1 MVGSDDT
8 SPFGATKAYFRGEF
22 LHVTHKK
29 SEALEDG
36 FSSPFFKQL
45 NKHSGWLFPAVRG
58 QFQGHPSCFSA
69 WRFFFGAF
77 LEAKEREA
85 WSSKRETKIRS
96 LEVELGAMFFRSMW
110 QERQPDEKT

>member
-8 SPFGATKAYFRGEF
+8 SPFGATKAYFRGEYF
-22 LHVTHKK
+22 HVTHKK

-36 FSSPFFKQL
+36 FSSPFQAVKKTFRL
-45 NKHSGWLFPAVRG
+45 VISSRSGSIPGSPVLFFNLA
-58 QFQGHPSCFSA
+58 
-69 WRFFFGAF
+69 FFFGAF

-96 LEVELGAMFFRSMW
+96 LEVELRAMFFQSMW
-110 QERQPDEKT
+110 QAATG